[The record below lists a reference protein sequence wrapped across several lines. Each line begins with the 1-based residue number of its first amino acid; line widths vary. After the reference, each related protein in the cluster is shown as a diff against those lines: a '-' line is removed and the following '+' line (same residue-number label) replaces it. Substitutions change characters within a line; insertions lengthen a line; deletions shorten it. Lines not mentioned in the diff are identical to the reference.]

1 MENVFLRIIGAMAE
15 MIVKMEVMN
24 IDATLYALMGKNIE
38 GHKCLWT
45 PLQMSH

>member
-15 MIVKMEVMN
+15 MIVKMVVMN
-24 IDATLYALMGKNIE
+24 IDATLYALMGKNTE
-38 GHKCLWT
+38 GHKCLGT